1 MKNKEK
7 YFSEISKA
15 FFGDTS
21 GCCDFKIKKIIKAK
35 SCCGVT
41 CEECDKKVKEWFEQE
56 AKESVILT
64 EDEKAILRNV
74 DKRYKYIART
84 INTLEIF
91 ETKPRKDDVFGW
103 VRDKGV
109 KDTLR
114 IFGHLFA
121 FIKSTDKEPY
131 SIEDLLNDR

>member
-7 YFSEISKA
+7 YLDEILNMFVS
-15 FFGDTS
+15 GDNI
-21 GCCDFKIKKIIKAK
+21 CEFKIRYVLEIYDCKNFSCAECSEKTKK
-35 SCCGVT
+35 
-41 CEECDKKVKEWFEQE
+41 WLEQE
-56 AKESVILT
+56 CKEPIKLT

-131 SIEDLLNDR
+131 LIEDLLNDR